1 MQRTLRYQKS
11 RHHKAFNTAGMGKG
25 FLRQN
30 WWRVSQ
36 RLIPGAIS
44 NFMREG

>member
-1 MQRTLRYQKS
+1 MQRTLTYQKS

-25 FLRQN
+25 FLCQDR
-30 WWRVSQ
+30 WRVSQ
-36 RLIPGAIS
+36 RPLSGAIS